1 MAWWAVA
8 RLTDTQ
14 TRALGNFWSDIAYVA
29 SHGGTVT
36 DAVSVAAYHAGLFG
50 ETLSFEDSQ
59 AVAVLAGY
67 AARMEN
73 AAGVF
78 RGADSADQITADM
91 IGTPPWARELAVMD
105 TAPIWHATFE
115 MTFVDQEGNT
125 QSEFRTSV
133 FEMTLPDTVGE
144 LTADI
149 LDDAEA
155 MAEKYGF
162 TLLSVR
168 LHSLLAV

>member
-1 MAWWAVA
+1 VA

-14 TRALGNFWSDIAYVA
+14 IQALGNFWSDIAYVA
-29 SHGGTVT
+29 SHGGLVT
-36 DAVSVAAYHAGLFG
+36 DAVSVASYHAGLFG

-73 AAGVF
+73 AAREF
-78 RGADSADQITADM
+78 RGADLADPITADM
-91 IGTPPWARELAVMD
+91 IGTPPWARDEALMA
-105 TAPIWHATFE
+105 TTPIWHATFE
-115 MTFVDQEGNT
+115 MTFEDENGDIQT
-125 QSEFRTSV
+125 EFRTSV
-133 FEMTLPDTVGE
+133 FEMTLPETVGE

-155 MAEKYGF
+155 MAAKYEV

-168 LHSLLAV
+168 PYSLHAV

>member
-1 MAWWAVA
+1 MA

-14 TRALGNFWSDIAYVA
+14 ISALGNFWSDIAYVA
-29 SHGGTVT
+29 AHGGTVT

-67 AARMEN
+67 AVRMEN
-73 AAGVF
+73 AASVF
-78 RGADSADQITADM
+78 RGADLADPITADM
-91 IGTPPWARELAVMD
+91 IGTPPWARDQQVMN
-105 TAPIWHATFE
+105 TSPIWHATFE
-115 MTFVDQEGNT
+115 MEFQDENGDIQT
-125 QSEFRTSV
+125 EFRTSV
-133 FEMTLPDTVGE
+133 FEMTLPETVGE

-155 MAEKYGF
+155 MAAKYEV

-168 LHSLLAV
+168 PHSLHAV